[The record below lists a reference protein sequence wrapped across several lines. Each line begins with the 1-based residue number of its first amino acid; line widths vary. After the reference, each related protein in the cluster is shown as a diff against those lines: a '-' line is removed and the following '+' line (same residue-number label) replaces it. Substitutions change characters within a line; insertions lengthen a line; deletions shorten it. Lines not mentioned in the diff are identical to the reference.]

1 MSVRLRISPADGRE
15 RGETAR
21 QMGNVPV
28 PLYQTRME
36 SYIECL
42 SPGAT
47 ASRARVALFDFDGT
61 VSLIRAGWVDV
72 MVPMMV
78 EELLGLDTG
87 ESEEELRTLVEG
99 YVGHLTGRQTIYQ
112 MIEFAEQIRKRGGK
126 PRDPL
131 EYKHIYLDRL
141 MDKIR
146 HRIEQLRSESLS
158 PDEMMVPGVRRLIE
172 SLKER
177 GLTLYL
183 ASGTDQPYMREEA
196 ALLRV
201 DSYFDG
207 VYGALDDYKKF
218 SKKILIAKI
227 IRDSDF
233 EGEEFL
239 GFGDG
244 FVEIENVKEVGG
256 VAVGVATDEPA
267 CEKVDPVK
275 RKRLAA
281 VGADWIIPHYRGHA
295 ELMNAL
301 FPA

>member
-1 MSVRLRISPADGRE
+1 MWVRLRIGPADGRE

-36 SYIECL
+36 SYIERL

-78 EELLGLDTG
+78 EELLGLNTG

-172 SLKER
+172 SLQER

-281 VGADWIIPHYRGHA
+281 VGADWIVPHFRGHA
-295 ELMNAL
+295 ELMNSL

>member
-1 MSVRLRISPADGRE
+1 MSRRE
-15 RGETAR
+15 RPVGWETVSSPR
-21 QMGNVPV
+21 HD
-28 PLYQTRME
+28 TRME

-78 EELLGLDTG
+78 EELLGLNTG
-87 ESEEELRTLVEG
+87 ESEAELRTLVDG

-112 MIEFAEQIRKRGGK
+112 MIEFAEQIRKRGGE

-131 EYKHIYLDRL
+131 EYKHIYLNRL

-146 HRIEQLRSESLS
+146 HRIEQLRSDSLS
-158 PDEMMVPGVRRLIE
+158 PDDMMVPGVRSLIE

-218 SKKILIAKI
+218 SKKILIERI
-227 IRDSDF
+227 IHESDF
-233 EGEEFL
+233 AGEEFL

-267 CEKVDPVK
+267 CKKVDPVK

-281 VGADWIIPHYRGHA
+281 VGADWIIPHYRGHT
-295 ELMNAL
+295 ELMNSL
-301 FPA
+301 FPS

>member
-1 MSVRLRISPADGRE
+1 MKRPRR
-15 RGETAR
+15 
-21 QMGNVPV
+21 MGSVPV
-28 PLYQTRME
+28 PRNETGMKPYVER
-36 SYIECL
+36 L

-78 EELLGLDTG
+78 EELLGLNTG
-87 ESEEELRTLVEG
+87 ESEQELRTLVEG

-146 HRIEQLRSESLS
+146 HRIEQLRSGSLV

-267 CEKVDPVK
+267 CEKVDRVK
-275 RKRLAA
+275 RDRLAA

>member
-1 MSVRLRISPADGRE
+1 MKRPRR
-15 RGETAR
+15 
-21 QMGNVPV
+21 MGSVPV

-87 ESEEELRTLVEG
+87 ESEEDLKALVEG

-146 HRIEQLRSESLS
+146 HRIEQLRSGSLV
-158 PDEMMVPGVRRLIE
+158 PDEMMVPGVRHLIE

-267 CEKVDPVK
+267 CEKVDRVK
-275 RKRLAA
+275 RDRLAA
-281 VGADWIIPHYRGHA
+281 VGADWIVPHFRGHA
-295 ELMNAL
+295 ELMNSL